1 MIFLSL
7 TMVHPAIDNCH
18 PEKAKLKFFRDLCN
32 QSVTEGNKKLVNHTK
47 NLSKNWALVTQ
58 KCIDL
63 EQVGVNFEADLAKYS
78 QALYNQT
85 WADIIAVRLDHRI
98 QSQERLKQFTT
109 AYPNITLIPKQNMT
123 GLNMSLVASA
133 KGLNDTKDRPE

>member
-1 MIFLSL
+1 MTSILKCPCTSHVMRWPFMIFLSL
-7 TMVHPAIDNCH
+7 TLVHPAIDNCH

-58 KCIDL
+58 KHIDL

-98 QSQERLKQFTT
+98 QSQEWLNNL
-109 AYPNITLIPKQNMT
+109 PLPILI
-123 GLNMSLVASA
+123 SL
-133 KGLNDTKDRPE
+133 